1 MPLVFSLTGYC
12 YFYSVDN
19 VAMLS
24 VAKRRNVPQEHTRIL
39 LDHLSPCA
47 HHALQMSYL
56 AVLYT

>member
-12 YFYSVDN
+12 YLYSAYN

-24 VAKRRNVPQEHTRIL
+24 VAKRRNVLQEHTRML
-39 LDHLSPCA
+39 LDHLSQCA

-56 AVLYT
+56 AVLYI